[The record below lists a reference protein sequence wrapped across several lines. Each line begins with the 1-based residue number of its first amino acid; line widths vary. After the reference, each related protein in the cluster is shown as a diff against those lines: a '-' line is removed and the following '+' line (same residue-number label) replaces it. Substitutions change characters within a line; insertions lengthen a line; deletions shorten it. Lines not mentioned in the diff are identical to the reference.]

1 MTKVQKIAWT
11 RPPDQ
16 WIKVKTDGSAI
27 DSAGKIGAGGIL
39 RDNEG
44 ILILVFT

>member
-16 WIKVKTDGSAI
+16 WINVNTDGSAI
-27 DSAGKIGAGGIL
+27 ENPGKIGEGGIL
-39 RDNEG
+39 RDHEG
-44 ILILVFT
+44 NSY